1 MNGYKPVRV
10 LVRGGG
16 DLASGVV
23 LRMRRAGWDVLV
35 TELALP
41 RVVRRTVS
49 FAEAIYNGEV
59 VVEEISARR
68 VQTLQEIEDALAS
81 GVVPVIVDPS
91 AEIRHKY
98 CPQVLVDARM
108 RKLPSELGCQ
118 ASLLVI
124 GLGPGFFAGTDC
136 DAVVETNRGPFL
148 GRVYWQGTAQP
159 DTGIPER
166 VGSFQS
172 ERVLRSLRDGIFESL
187 AEIGQLVRREDGVAR
202 VNGELIVAPFDGVVR
217 GLIHGGL
224 FVRRGEKVGDVDPRG
239 DPRIC
244 WLVSDKALAV
254 AGGVI
259 EAVLTWKV
267 AKGVR

>member
-1 MNGYKPVRV
+1 MNICEPLRV

-23 LRMRRAGWDVLV
+23 LRMQRAGWNVLV
-35 TELALP
+35 TELAEP
-41 RVVRRTVS
+41 RVVRRSVS
-49 FAEAIYNGEV
+49 FAQAIYTGEV
-59 VVEEISARR
+59 MVEEITARR
-68 VQTLQEIEDALAS
+68 VQTLQEVEDALAG
-81 GVVPVIVDPS
+81 GVVPVFVDPS
-91 AEIRHKY
+91 AEIRHKF

-108 RKLPSELGCQ
+108 RKLPSELGRQ

-124 GLGPGFFAGTDC
+124 GLGPGFVAGIDC

-148 GRVYWQGTAQP
+148 GRVYWQGKAQP

-166 VGSFQS
+166 VGSFEG
-172 ERVLRSLRDGIFESL
+172 ERVLRSPQDGIFDPL
-187 AEIGQLVRREDGVAR
+187 AEIGQLVCREDGVAR

-217 GLIHGGL
+217 GLIQGGL
-224 FVRRGEKVGDVDPRG
+224 HVRRGEKLGDVDPRG
-239 DPRIC
+239 DPRVC

-267 AKGVR
+267 AKGI